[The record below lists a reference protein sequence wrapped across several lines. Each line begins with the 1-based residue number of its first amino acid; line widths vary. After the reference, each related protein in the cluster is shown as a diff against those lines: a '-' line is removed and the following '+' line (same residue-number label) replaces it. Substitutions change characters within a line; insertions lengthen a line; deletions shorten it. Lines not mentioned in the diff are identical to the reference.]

1 MTELLARNCCA
12 LVPAC
17 PPLGC
22 LSNFPGRDTIDPVRA
37 PACCPGA
44 WPTFTLRLLGGF
56 ALEDTKGKGAVHL
69 PQRRAEALLALL
81 AVAGDLSCSRDRI
94 VALLWPEA
102 DEAHARHNLRD
113 TLHAIRLGL
122 GHDAVLG
129 SGDALRLDASVVSC
143 DVQQFAAALAASHLA
158 EAVAMYRGPML
169 DGFHVPDAPEFEH
182 WMDDERAR
190 LFRDC
195 QGAIKRLAKTAE
207 REGRWDEAA
216 EWWARAVAM
225 DRYNS
230 RFVARRIV
238 ALARGGD
245 RANAIKEGEA
255 HCQSL
260 KSELELDPDAAFL
273 EELDRIRGGT
283 WPARYFTPSAV
294 RLPPGPSEPP
304 GAKKP

>member
-1 MTELLARNCCA
+1 M
-12 LVPAC
+12 
-17 PPLGC
+17 
-22 LSNFPGRDTIDPVRA
+22 GRYKRHHA
-37 PACCPGA
+37 AGA
-44 WPTFTLRLLGGF
+44 SPTFTLRLLGGF
-56 ALEDTKGKGAVHL
+56 ALEGTKGQDAVHL

-81 AVAGDLSCSRDRI
+81 AVAGDLGCSRDRI

-113 TLHAIRLGL
+113 TLHVIRLGL

-129 SGDALRLDASVVSC
+129 SGDALRLDASVVNC
-143 DVQQFAAALAASHLA
+143 DVQQFADALAASQLA
-158 EAVAMYRGPML
+158 AAVAIHRGPML
-169 DGFHVPDAPEFEH
+169 DGFHIPDAPEFER

-207 REGRWDEAA
+207 REGQWDEAA
-216 EWWARAVAM
+216 EWWGRAVAM

-230 RFVARRIV
+230 RLVARRIV

-255 HCQSL
+255 HCRSL

-273 EELDRIRGGT
+273 EELDRIRGGV
-283 WPARYFTPSAV
+283 WPARYFTPPAV